1 MKIVPTERRMTM
13 NRYEV
18 ISFSRSGK
26 LWFSVKDFKLE
37 RVYVLSLDEW
47 LAHVEDFKKEGLSF
61 GTLRRE

>member
-1 MKIVPTERRMTM
+1 MKE
-13 NRYEV
+13 RYEV

-47 LAHVEDFKKEGLSF
+47 LSYVEDFKKEGLRY
-61 GTLRRE
+61 GEIKRGDP

>member
-1 MKIVPTERRMTM
+1 M

-26 LWFSVKDFKLE
+26 LWFSVKDFKLD
-37 RVYVLSLDEW
+37 RVYVLSLDEY
-47 LAHVEDFKKEGLSF
+47 LAYVEDFKKEGLTF